1 MANLTMIREML
12 ASYRTGGKVGGMTL
26 NAAKGETLPAKAK
39 EIHLGAPEIIEA
51 LLEEVD
57 ELHAATGPYLILDE
71 REGIIGIVEAT
82 DPDDAW
88 AKFQAANPGDYDGD
102 PDDNEVL
109 VEGVTLEWCDKVVDA
124 LTAAKEEI
132 SRLKKELARVQP

>member
-1 MANLTMIREML
+1 MTGREQLNRLKSGHTPLVQALFDEAYACGHKDGRADGEAVIGML
-12 ASYRTGGKVGGMTL
+12 E
-26 NAAKGETLPAKAK
+26 AARSELAAAQA
-39 EIHLGAPEIIEA
+39 E
-51 LLEEVD
+51 LE

-124 LTAAKEEI
+124 LEI
-132 SRLKKELARVQP
+132 ARSELAAYRKAAGL

>member
-1 MANLTMIREML
+1 MPLDLAPIR
-12 ASYRTGGKVGGMTL
+12 
-26 NAAKGETLPAKAK
+26 
-39 EIHLGAPEIIEA
+39 A
-51 LLEEVD
+51 LLDIHMGRGASKAALHAHILAYEHLVPALLSEVD